1 MAGLGQIL
9 DNFRPRSVCTVG
21 YGIDAKKNQRENSL
35 VPRTRSS
42 HHNCR
47 ESECELRVQ
56 SGTRIIELL
65 VSFDSEVRY
74 GACGKLKRT
83 SESGHWCGGSEVRI
97 ILAASPRCGLLNQSH
112 TRFNKLPVPFDSE
125 VRIGRAARLGELQN
139 RDTRPCT
146 HKPIVVMR
154 KQCPLA
160 PISTGVVR

>member
-47 ESECELRVQ
+47 ESDCELRVQ

-74 GACGKLKRT
+74 GACGKLRRT
-83 SESGHWCGGSEVRI
+83 SESGHEGGHLMNRYYALTIGAAMIFSALPLLGTPV
-97 ILAASPRCGLLNQSH
+97 LAADPRVADL
-112 TRFNKLPVPFDSE
+112 
-125 VRIGRAARLGELQN
+125 
-139 RDTRPCT
+139 
-146 HKPIVVMR
+146 
-154 KQCPLA
+154 
-160 PISTGVVR
+160 